1 MATEPTDELRRDLQR
16 KAAEARGEG
25 FRPLPSHYDH
35 CFGCGR
41 EHPTGLH
48 LRMEGGDQA
57 VRGRFTVTEHHQGAP
72 MLAHGGVIAAAMDE
86 GMGYLLWLL
95 QHPAVT
101 GHLEVD
107 YRRPVPVGATLEL
120 HGVLDKVEGRKI
132 HTRMTGTIDG
142 TPAVEARA
150 IYIRVGLEHF
160 QPYLTD
166 ERFDNPY
173 NP

>member
-1 MATEPTDELRRDLQR
+1 METTSD
-16 KAAEARGEG
+16 EG

-41 EHPTGLH
+41 QHPTGLH
-48 LRMEGGDQA
+48 LQMEGGGRE

-86 GMGYLLWLL
+86 GMGYLLYLL
-95 QHPAVT
+95 RTPAVT

-107 YRRPVPVGATLEL
+107 YRAPVPVGATLEL
-120 HGVLDKVEGRKI
+120 RGVLEDVRGRKI
-132 HTRMTGTIDG
+132 HARMTGHIRETL
-142 TPAVEARA
+142 AVEARA

-160 QPYLTD
+160 RPG
-166 ERFDNPY
+166 RGFDTPY

>member
-1 MATEPTDELRRDLQR
+1 MTTTPEEEVR
-16 KAAEARGEG
+16 EG

-48 LRMEGGDQA
+48 LRMEGGEQE
-57 VRGRFTVTEHHQGAP
+57 VRGRFTVTDHHQGAP

-107 YRRPVPVGATLEL
+107 YRTPVPVGATLEL
-120 HGVLDKVEGRKI
+120 HGVLEKVDGRKI
-132 HTRMTGTIDG
+132 HTRMTGHIDG
-142 TPAVEARA
+142 EVAVEARA
-150 IYIRVGLEHF
+150 IYIKVGLEHF
-160 QPYLTD
+160 QPYLEE

>member
-1 MATEPTDELRRDLQR
+1 MAVDPADEPAEEL
-16 KAAEARGEG
+16 
-25 FRPLPSHYDH
+25 RPLPSHYDH

-48 LRMEGGDQA
+48 MRMEGGGRE

-107 YRRPVPVGATLEL
+107 YRRPVPVGTELEL
-120 HGVLDKVEGRKI
+120 HGVLEKVEGRKI
-132 HTRMTGTIDG
+132 YTRMTGTIDG
-142 TPAVEARA
+142 KLAVEARA
-150 IYIRVGLEHF
+150 VYIKVGLEHF
-160 QPYLTD
+160 QPYLRD

>member
-1 MATEPTDELRRDLQR
+1 
-16 KAAEARGEG
+16 
-25 FRPLPSHYDH
+25 
-35 CFGCGR
+35 
-41 EHPTGLH
+41 
-48 LRMEGGDQA
+48 MEGGRASAGARGARAREQRE
-57 VRGRFTVTEHHQGAP
+57 VRGRFTVTDHHQGAP

-120 HGVLDKVEGRKI
+120 HGVLEKVEGRKI
-132 HTRMTGTIDG
+132 HTRMTGHIG
-142 TPAVEARA
+142 GELAVEARA
-150 IYIRVGLEHF
+150 IYIKVGLEHF
-160 QPYLTD
+160 QPYLEE

>member
-1 MATEPTDELRRDLQR
+1 VTTP
-16 KAAEARGEG
+16 
-25 FRPLPSHYDH
+25 FRELPSHYDR

-48 LRMEGGDQA
+48 LRMEGGERE

-107 YRRPVPVGATLEL
+107 YRTPVPVGATLEL
-120 HGVLDKVEGRKI
+120 HGILEKVEGRKI
-132 HTRMTGTIDG
+132 HTRMTGHIGDML
-142 TPAVEARA
+142 AVEARA
-150 IYIRVGLEHF
+150 IYIEVGLEHF
-160 QPYLTD
+160 QPYL
-166 ERFDNPY
+166 EAEAFDNPY